1 MRKVYPA
8 SRKERMRQMAV
19 GERVSFLLMPLA
31 DKQSIRNAAS
41 DLKKKENKHY
51 KVNYDYET
59 QTMIVTRLA

>member
-1 MRKVYPA
+1 
-8 SRKERMRQMAV
+8 MRQMAV